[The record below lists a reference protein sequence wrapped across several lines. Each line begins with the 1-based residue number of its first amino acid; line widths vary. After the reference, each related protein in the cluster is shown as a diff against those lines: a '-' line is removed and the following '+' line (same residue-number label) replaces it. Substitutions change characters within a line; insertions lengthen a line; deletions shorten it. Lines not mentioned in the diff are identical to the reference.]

1 MQKIQLNVAINGIS
15 TKDNDEECVMHS
27 KIDNIEF
34 MIYDNT
40 DEVIEELF
48 DDITFLQIP
57 KWIGNISERQRF
69 YLPLGSFLVLKI
81 NPNCGESV
89 TLNHEKIGKYS
100 KRIIKITTLINK
112 YKLEGINYT
121 SEKDDWKIFEKK
133 NPHNCP

>member
-48 DDITFLQIP
+48 DDITFL
-57 KWIGNISERQRF
+57 
-69 YLPLGSFLVLKI
+69 
-81 NPNCGESV
+81 
-89 TLNHEKIGKYS
+89 
-100 KRIIKITTLINK
+100 
-112 YKLEGINYT
+112 
-121 SEKDDWKIFEKK
+121 
-133 NPHNCP
+133 